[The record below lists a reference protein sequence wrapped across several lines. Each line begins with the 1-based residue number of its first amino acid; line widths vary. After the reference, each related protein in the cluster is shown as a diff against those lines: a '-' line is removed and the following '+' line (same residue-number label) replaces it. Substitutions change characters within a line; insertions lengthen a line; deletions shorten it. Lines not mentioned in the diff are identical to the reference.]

1 MDNYVFG
8 RNNVIELLKEGNRS
22 VSKLILMKNMK
33 DNSKIDQILDLARE
47 RGIIFQFLP
56 KEKFIDKYKS
66 SPGYTNSGC
75 AITKLTHNILGYP
88 DNWVVLNCFRSFR
101 EDFLKK
107 HEEYIGI
114 LVEYDYLSP
123 FISRE
128 IDKLDNKEIFA
139 LNILKNYLLP
149 MANYINNNLFN
160 EAINTYQEMISYF
173 KNIFNLENI
182 EIVRPNKLDMNTLGK
197 GRVRVKTN

>member
-1 MDNYVFG
+1 MDYCKDCANFNDSKRDWWYADKFYCEEKEIYVYP
-8 RNNVIELLKEGNRS
+8 
-22 VSKLILMKNMK
+22 K
-33 DNSKIDQILDLARE
+33 DEACS
-47 RGIIFQFLP
+47 
-56 KEKFIDKYKS
+56 KFIDKYKS

-173 KNIFNLENI
+173 KNIFNLEDI